1 MVLVVEGRLLLNS
14 DLVTLSVICDNF
26 TTQEKKLAFTFMQ
39 WTTSNT
45 FSRNYSL
52 SYQRKL
58 ALLASSSQG
67 HIITRMKSFCLK
79 FLVCLLLDSVIK
91 IQRTFQ

>member
-39 WTTSNT
+39 WTTSILSAAIILYLT
-45 FSRNYSL
+45 RESL
-52 SYQRKL
+52 LYWRHHHKV
-58 ALLASSSQG
+58 
-67 HIITRMKSFCLK
+67 T
-79 FLVCLLLDSVIK
+79 
-91 IQRTFQ
+91 